1 MTNIGISTMGLQT
14 PSLKE
19 RFQPVIENI
28 KNGWSELKLHE
39 EYLINGFWWHP
50 DTVAKVKQLGVSSLN
65 DWDRA
70 IAFDKLLPSK
80 TVSGAMEVNDFAVK
94 NWRNIWLTRGLLA
107 LGALVGAVFF
117 CPGFIGGGGGGGDG
131 NGPDI
136 PKTPTP
142 DGNDCGA
149 LIAAWN
155 GLADQLQVNQQ
166 SIMSVDAANIDSPQ
180 EVIPELQV
188 CFPKLAVNSVDLVL
202 KTDTHTVFSMLV
214 PDTDKDGAGIR
225 PALGVAFNNQIND
238 EGNVPMLIVDA
249 SDANLSALRGDKGK
263 IVVKL
268 GEACIVDGGVAGCS
282 DTVVVIEAV
291 DDGLQKFQ
299 FQILGDTAW
308 NIDNNAPVELTADQV
323 SNMNGGGWILGI
335 AQAVK
340 DNERAIA
347 AQGVAGILEGVG
359 LDITQV
365 QGVGGNVGGEA
376 HDPFSPD
383 SAVIEKIKSQGFM
396 IVTEGGVACLRSDGT
411 MLSKVTDQIF
421 SNIDPRDI
429 FKLEMEKGQAVVHVE
444 NGVNFVY
451 FGEYIEGQFWPR
463 QKEMIGAPGV
473 FGDQVECGGII
484 VKDLAQIPE
493 NIKDKLNLKIGDKL
507 LALMTKD
514 GIILDAIPAIDAI
527 DDDVQ
532 LAVVGDGQI
541 RKTVTSIDGQVKRF
555 DLLVDPNLLAPSLP
569 PEIAAALPDNLPA
582 SWEAVQAGDT
592 WYIMDNSNNANI
604 LRYPVGAETWQARH
618 DVTITNET
626 TGVITTYKGWITGE
640 GSTEVTDGKNARMDL
655 NRIANMP
662 GGFSSLATGVGYL
675 KQYQVVEITDG
686 QEKMDLLFFTMKYFL
701 YNDQILTI
709 DFSADKKLI
718 ERYGFDASKSL
729 GQLFNVQVLMPTDGE
744 SFSDEF
750 KSTVTGLQNYSKLQ
764 QKINYYGDWIKPNDL
779 RNLLTYPQGDYL
791 NLTGR
796 LVVSLFSQP
805 PK

>member
-569 PEIAAALPDNLPA
+569 PEIAAALPDDLPA

-618 DVTITNET
+618 DVTIGET
-626 TGVITTYKGWITGE
+626 TYEGWLTDE
-640 GSTEVTDGKNARMDL
+640 ASTEVVPSIKAGMEYIKIKNHT
-655 NRIANMP
+655 I
-662 GGFSSLATGVGYL
+662 GYSSLSTGFGIL
-675 KQYQVVEITDG
+675 KEFKDVEITDG
-686 QEKMDLLFFTMKYFL
+686 QEKMVMTFFTMQYL
-701 YNDQILTI
+701 LNNNQLLTI
-709 DFSADKKLI
+709 DFSADKQLV
-718 ERYGFDASKSL
+718 ERTGFDISKSL
-729 GQLFNVQVLMPTDGE
+729 GEPFTIIVLTPTNGE
-744 SFSDEF
+744 SFSDELI
-750 KSTVTGLQNYSKLQ
+750 SLGVELNHLNELQ
-764 QKINYYGDWIKPNDL
+764 QKIDYSGDWIMPNEL
-779 RNLLTYPQGDYL
+779 LNLLNNPPGDYL
-791 NLTGR
+791 DWIGR
-796 LVVSLFSQP
+796 VLVDQF
-805 PK
+805 

>member
-340 DNERAIA
+340 DNETAIA
-347 AQGVAGILEGVG
+347 VQGAAGMLEGVG
-359 LDITQV
+359 PDITQV

-383 SAVIEKIKSQGFM
+383 SVVIEKIRSQGFM
-396 IVTEGGVACLRSDGT
+396 IVTESGVACLRSDGT
-411 MLSKVTDQIF
+411 MVSKVTDQIF

-429 FKLEMEKGQAVVHVE
+429 FKLEMNGGSAVVHVE
-444 NGVNFVY
+444 NGANFVY
-451 FGEYIEGQFWPR
+451 YGEYIDGVFWPR
-463 QKEMIGAPGV
+463 QKEIIGMPGA
-473 FGDQVECGGII
+473 FGDQLECGGII
-484 VKDLAQIPE
+484 VKNLAELPAEIA
-493 NIKDKLNLKIGDKL
+493 KKMNLKIGDKL
-507 LALMTKD
+507 LAVMAKD
-514 GIILDAIPAIDAI
+514 GTVLDAIPAIADI
-527 DDDVQ
+527 NDEVSWT
-532 LAVVGDGQI
+532 VVGEGHI
-541 RKTVTSIDGQVKRF
+541 RKTVVTSDGQVKIY
-555 DLLVDPNLLAPSLP
+555 DLSVDLNLFAPSLP
-569 PEIAAALPDNLPA
+569 PELLASLPDGYQIVDNQVIVNGQAWYEMTPEKNWQATDWKILEDAPMKISWLPEKYWRNSNGITSASSWPVATGESAVERTMVLNGKEMTVTVLPAIIRDMLDPKIIRNVFVPLIYKDKNGQVLFETVFVTIGGQKSIADLLQSVQRGQQLELAMSIYFSGGRGACLSYDCEIEFDLIAAQGLNLQDGILNNNDILPVL
-582 SWEAVQAGDT
+582 
-592 WYIMDNSNNANI
+592 M
-604 LRYPVGAETWQARH
+604 LR
-618 DVTITNET
+618 DFL
-626 TGVITTYKGWITGE
+626 KS
-640 GSTEVTDGKNARMDL
+640 GSTYQFL
-655 NRIANMP
+655 NN
-662 GGFSSLATGVGYL
+662 
-675 KQYQVVEITDG
+675 
-686 QEKMDLLFFTMKYFL
+686 
-701 YNDQILTI
+701 
-709 DFSADKKLI
+709 
-718 ERYGFDASKSL
+718 
-729 GQLFNVQVLMPTDGE
+729 
-744 SFSDEF
+744 
-750 KSTVTGLQNYSKLQ
+750 
-764 QKINYYGDWIKPNDL
+764 
-779 RNLLTYPQGDYL
+779 
-791 NLTGR
+791 
-796 LVVSLFSQP
+796 
-805 PK
+805 